1 MNDAPA
7 RLQTQVRIVG
17 AGLLGSSLGLALRAK
32 GVDVVIASQSDRSV
46 ALAQQ
51 LGAGRPAS
59 PHDTPGLIVVCVP
72 PDITADIIERELN
85 DFPEAIVTDVASVKM
100 APLVALV
107 HRGVN
112 IHRYIG
118 SHPMAGRERGGV
130 LSARGDLFVGRPWV
144 ITKDANT
151 NPDALALVEALAHDV
166 ESVVFEMSPEEHDEA
181 VGLVSHVP
189 QIVSSLMAKQLT
201 DAPERAV
208 RLAGQGVRDVTRI
221 AASQPDLWIQILSAN
236 RDAVL
241 SVLDQLH
248 LDIETFATA
257 LRDTDAPGAREVIE
271 RELVAGNTGVA
282 RLPGKHGQNAKFQ
295 TVTVLLD
302 DRPGQL
308 AQLLTEIGELGINL
322 EDLRLEHAEGALLGL
337 VEFSVLPEAA
347 TTLSDELTKREWR
360 VVL

>member
-1 MNDAPA
+1 MSDASA
-7 RLQTQVRIVG
+7 RLNTQVRIVG

-32 GVDVVIASQSDRSV
+32 GVDVVIASQSARSV
-46 ALAQQ
+46 DLAVQ
-51 LGAGRPAS
+51 LGAGRAAS
-59 PHDTPGLIVVCVP
+59 ANDTPGLIVVCVP
-72 PDITADIIERELN
+72 PDITADIIERELSE
-85 DFPEAIVTDVASVKM
+85 FPDAVVTDVASVKM
-100 APLVALV
+100 APLVSLV
-107 HRGVN
+107 QRGVD

-189 QIVSSLMAKQLT
+189 QIVSSLMAKQLQ
-201 DAPERAV
+201 DAPEQAV

-221 AASQPDLWIQILSAN
+221 AASQPELWIQILSAN

-248 LDIETFATA
+248 LDIETFANA
-257 LRDTDAPGAREVIE
+257 LRQGDVPSSRSVIE
-271 RELVAGNTGVA
+271 SELRAGNTGVS
-282 RLPGKHGQNAKFQ
+282 RLPGKHGQQAKYQ
-295 TVTVLLD
+295 TVTVLID

-308 AQLLTEIGELGINL
+308 AQLLTEIGELNVNL
-322 EDLRLEHAEGALLGL
+322 EDMRLEHAEGALLGL
-337 VEFSVLPEAA
+337 VEFSVLPAA
-347 TTLSDELTKREWR
+347 AEMLIAELPKRNWR